1 MEAMDA
7 EVRPRVP
14 FPPRPRAWAELIER
28 IVDGAANAAGA
39 IAWEPIRIAGLE
51 HPWIGVHAEA
61 LGAARAWQWDVI
73 TPEDRARDA
82 SLRHDPLA
90 LAVEQDVM
98 VVDVRRQD
106 DPQLKIRLQV
116 PVKRMP
122 KTIDVSAS
130 ALPPP
135 PWYVELATGW
145 SAPCIAA
152 AVDAWMR
159 EHVGRTVSLVPPP
172 PLPDPGHSDRDTDR
186 FSIGEDLW
194 ATDEAFDA
202 LLALDPRHASLVTTT
217 LLAVREALDPYR

>member
-28 IVDGAANAAGA
+28 IVASAAGAEGA
-39 IAWEPIRIAGLE
+39 IAWQPVRIAGLD
-51 HPWIGVHAEA
+51 HPWIGVHAES
-61 LGAARAWQWDVI
+61 LGSARAWQWDVI
-73 TPEDRARDA
+73 TPEDRARDPL
-82 SLRHDPLA
+82 LRNDQLA

-98 VVDVRRQD
+98 VVDVRRHD
-106 DPQLKIRLQV
+106 DPHLKIRLQV

-145 SAPCIAA
+145 SAPAIAA
-152 AVDAWMR
+152 AVDGWMR
-159 EHVGRTVSLVPPP
+159 ENVGRNVTLVPPAP
-172 PLPDPGHSDRDTDR
+172 VADPGHNDNDTDR
-186 FSIGEDLW
+186 FSIGDDLW

-202 LLALDPRHASLVTTT
+202 LLRLDPRHASLVTTT
-217 LLAVREALDPYR
+217 MLAVREALDPYR